1 MANPESKPEQINNP
15 NMHPSLSRGNELW
28 VLALGLDLP
37 EGVAYMRPPRSK
49 HGYLEIG
56 PEVSYPAPNEYRGS
70 QIASFLLN
78 ELPSTDA
85 TKRRLIVPDN
95 SVSLPSVLDEAA
107 GATDSYEYRPD
118 QSQTVGKLGQ
128 LLRGIIGTFEE
139 VKDHDH
145 VLPEVIDPTNI
156 LIEKETS
163 KDIAFKVTPALE
175 LRLIT
180 NKDERQ
186 EAWNRLHKE
195 FLKSLGSYAQ
205 NASRGAFV
213 QALNISVNYAF
224 QKQK

>member
-1 MANPESKPEQINNP
+1 MAFPNEHNNP
-15 NMHPSLSRGNELW
+15 NLHPSISRGNDLW

-37 EGVAYMRPPRSK
+37 AGVTYMRPPRSRQ
-49 HGYLEIG
+49 GYLEIA
-56 PEVSYPAPNEYRGS
+56 PEVSYPDSNVYRGS

-78 ELPSTDA
+78 ELPNTDD
-85 TKRRLIVPDN
+85 TKRRFLVPDN
-95 SVSLPSVLDEAA
+95 SVSLSSVLDEAA

-145 VLPEVIDPTNI
+145 VLPSVIDPTNI

-175 LRLIT
+175 LIVIT
-180 NKDERQ
+180 NKDQRQ

-213 QALNISVNYAF
+213 KALNISVNYAF
-224 QKQK
+224 QKKK